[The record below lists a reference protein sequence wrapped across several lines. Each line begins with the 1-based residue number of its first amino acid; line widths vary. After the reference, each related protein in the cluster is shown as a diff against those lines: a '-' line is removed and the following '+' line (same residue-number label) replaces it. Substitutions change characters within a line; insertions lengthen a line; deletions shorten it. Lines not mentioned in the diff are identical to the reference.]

1 MLMISFHNFD
11 CLIEPVLV
19 VENNGLIVYCNE
31 AFAKMVGVSHG
42 RLVGKKNIQQ
52 LSKDQHIQILCG
64 KKPDKLNVYHEVTF
78 SFSEG
83 SPWRVQ
89 FCSQV
94 LSEDG
99 QPDQYLTFFKD
110 VTLEERLH
118 RKYRN
123 ELISNQAL
131 IQKLDKKLFAS
142 QFLLSILEMTSAAT
156 SAGSLIYQLLDKICD
171 EFKFSAGGY
180 VVCED
185 VPVEQACT
193 IKMSRSAQNFNN
205 GELHQKLGAIVRT
218 HADKMI
224 SICAGGAPVVSRLD
238 ENNLLFIPFSSE
250 KNRQHVLAFFVDKK
264 FELQVDMVE
273 LFAHLVKQVDLALEN
288 RALYEESITDEKTQ
302 VYNPRYFKMSLR
314 RHWEQAQESAQH
326 LSLLMLDIDFFKK
339 INDQHGHP
347 VGDMVLFEVAK
358 LIKKGCRVTDTVVR
372 YGGEEFALILPDT
385 NAAGAHVVAERIR
398 QSVEEMSLVLVDG
411 NHLKTTI
418 SIGVATRKTFSGVA
432 EDILSEAD
440 QALYKAKQNGRNQT
454 VIYSTILDSTHV
466 IKKVV

>member
-1 MLMISFHNFD
+1 MISFQNFD

-19 VENNGLIVYCNE
+19 VESNGLIVYCNE
-31 AFAKMVGVSHG
+31 AFAKMAGISLG
-42 RLVGKKNIQQ
+42 RLIGKKNIQQ

-64 KKPDKLNVYHEVTF
+64 KNSDKLNVYHEVTF

-83 SPWRVQ
+83 NPWRVQ
-89 FCSQV
+89 FCSQA
-94 LSEDG
+94 LSVNG
-99 QPDQYLTFFKD
+99 QPDQFLTFFKD

-171 EFKFSAGGY
+171 EFKFAAGGY

-185 VPVEQACT
+185 AMAEQACT
-193 IKMSRSAQNFNN
+193 IKMSRSTQTMNN
-205 GELHQKLGAIVRT
+205 GQFHQKLNEIVHT

-224 SICAGGAPVVSRLD
+224 AIYAVGNPTVGHFD
-238 ENNLLFIPFSSE
+238 GHHLLFIPFSSE
-250 KNRQHVLAFFVDKK
+250 KNKQHILVFFVDEK

-273 LFAHLVKQVDLALEN
+273 LFSHLMKQVDLALEN

-314 RHWEQAQESAQH
+314 RHWDQAQEAGQH

-347 VGDMVLFEVAK
+347 MGDMVLFEVAK

-385 NAAGAHVVAERIR
+385 NAGGAFIVAERIR
-398 QSVEEMSLVLVDG
+398 QSVQEMSLVLVDG
-411 NHLKTTI
+411 SHLKTTI
-418 SIGVATRKTFSGVA
+418 SIGVASTKTFSGAA

-454 VIYSTILDSTHV
+454 VIYSTMMDSDQV
-466 IKKVV
+466 LKKKVV